1 MAFAAGSDG
10 LRSSESGLEGSV
22 DFSVHDFDGL
32 VGDVGGEAAAAFAA
46 RLGVCLN
53 LVFEAPSAQGD
64 VTQYGIG
71 YAGGK
76 IALHA
81 LGGFAGV
88 EDGQFRRFVPA
99 VEFRHHRIPFLSSPE
114 KGVSRSGAEQRAAD
128 GAPVGDAALADFEHG
143 KGELIVRGAVFFAH
157 KAHDGV
163 ECAVRASQAL
173 VPVAVIGHGGAF
185 LRIKLMGLPTKVPVD
200 LLKAFGLGI
209 RRNTGPHNGCDGTAD
224 GESAQCPKHRSSGQ
238 FHSHS
243 SLQARL
249 FFSAQY
255 RFCPSQR
262 TSVRHFY
269 RYWVIKRA
277 F

>member
-1 MAFAAGSDG
+1 MGSFAVSY
-10 LRSSESGLEGSV
+10 
-22 DFSVHDFDGL
+22 
-32 VGDVGGEAAAAFAA
+32 
-46 RLGVCLN
+46 
-53 LVFEAPSAQGD
+53 Q
-64 VTQYGIG
+64 
-71 YAGGK
+71 
-76 IALHA
+76 
-81 LGGFAGV
+81 
-88 EDGQFRRFVPA
+88 
-99 VEFRHHRIPFLSSPE
+99 RHHRVAFLSSPE